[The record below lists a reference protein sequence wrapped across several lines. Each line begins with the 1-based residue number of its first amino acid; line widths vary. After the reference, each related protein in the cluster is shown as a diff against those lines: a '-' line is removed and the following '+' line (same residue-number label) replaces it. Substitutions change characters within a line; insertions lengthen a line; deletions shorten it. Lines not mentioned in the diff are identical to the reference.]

1 MRVWPRLLVLGAGLA
16 LLGSLGAHLLRYRPF
31 RTAPELAVR
40 APRRGHDA
48 PVIGAD
54 RGDLPRQLLPT
65 LQAATPPLSQTENL
79 LLAGIDTR
87 PDGFSISSAPQP
99 APPST
104 FGRTDALVL
113 VVIDRRSK
121 HVGLVGIPR
130 DLVLDLPDEGLV
142 RINTVFLRGSRAGGG
157 DEGARRLRQAV
168 RHLLGL
174 AVDHTVFLDHA
185 GFEALVDDLGGIA
198 VDVACPIRDR
208 FLDPRGP
215 GGRVELRLEAG
226 THWLDGRTAL
236 MFARSRHG
244 RGVTDRARRQL
255 AVLAGLRDRVSQLG
269 SHRMAELL
277 PRLRQT
283 VYTDMTTLDLLR
295 LLRLA
300 LNVPRERIHGLVL
313 DWRHVTPVQLDDG
326 RRVMLPRPEAIA
338 QDLSRLFEAGP
349 PGARRSAACPPMDAA
364 LR

>member
-1 MRVWPRLLVLGAGLA
+1 LLNQAWMRVWHRLLVLGAGLA

-31 RTAPELAVR
+31 RAAPELIEA
-40 APRRGHDA
+40 RRSQRDA
-48 PVIGAD
+48 PAIEPELRA
-54 RGDLPRQLLPT
+54 LPRQLLPT

-79 LLAGIDTR
+79 LLAGIDSR
-87 PDGFSISSAPQP
+87 PDASAP
-99 APPST
+99 SRL
-104 FGRTDALVL
+104 GRTDALVL

-130 DLVLDLPDEGLV
+130 DLVLDLPDEGPV
-142 RINTVFLRGSRAGGG
+142 RINTVFLRGCRVGGA
-157 DEGARRLRQAV
+157 DEGARRLGQAV

-174 AVDHTVFLDHA
+174 TVDHTVFLDHA

-198 VDVACPIRDR
+198 VHVACPIRDR
-208 FLDPRGP
+208 FIDPRGP
-215 GGRVELRLEAG
+215 DGRVELRLEAG

-255 AVLAGLRDRVSQLG
+255 AVLAGLRDRVRQLG
-269 SHRMAELL
+269 SHHVAELI

-283 VYTDMTTLDLLR
+283 VYTDMTTLELLR

-300 LNVPRERIHGLVL
+300 LDVPRERIHGLVL

-349 PGARRSAACPPMDAA
+349 PGARRAAACPPMDAA

>member
-1 MRVWPRLLVLGAGLA
+1 MRLWPRLLILAGGLA

-31 RTAPELAVR
+31 RAAPTLVSARAGPRDAPTIEPELR
-40 APRRGHDA
+40 A
-48 PVIGAD
+48 
-54 RGDLPRQLLPT
+54 LPRQLLPT
-65 LQAATPPLSQTENL
+65 LQAATPPLARTENL

-87 PDGFSISSAPQP
+87 PDGSAP
-99 APPST
+99 SML
-104 FGRTDALVL
+104 GRTDALVL
-113 VVIDRRSK
+113 VVIDRSSK

-130 DLVLDLPDEGLV
+130 DLVLDLPDEGPV
-142 RINTVFLRGSRAGGG
+142 RINTVFLRGSREGGAV
-157 DEGARRLRQAV
+157 EGARRLGQAV

-174 AVDHTVFLDHA
+174 TVDHTVFLDHA

-198 VDVACPIRDR
+198 VHVACPIRDR
-208 FLDPRGP
+208 FIDPRGP
-215 GGRVELRLEAG
+215 DGRVELRLEAG
-226 THWLDGRTAL
+226 TRWLDGRTAL

-269 SHRMAELL
+269 AHRMAELL

-300 LNVPRERIHGLVL
+300 LAAPRERIHGLVL
-313 DWRHVTPVQLDDG
+313 DWHHVTSVLLDDG

-338 QDLSRLFEAGP
+338 QGLSRLFEAGP
-349 PGARRSAACPPMDAA
+349 PGARGATACPPMDAA

>member
-1 MRVWPRLLVLGAGLA
+1 MRLWPRLLVLAGGLA

-31 RTAPELAVR
+31 RAAPALVRARAAPQDAPTIEPELSA
-40 APRRGHDA
+40 
-48 PVIGAD
+48 
-54 RGDLPRQLLPT
+54 LPRQLLPT
-65 LQAATPPLSQTENL
+65 QQAATPPLSMTENL

-87 PDGFSISSAPQP
+87 PEGFSVSAPP
-99 APPST
+99 PTPPST
-104 FGRTDALVL
+104 YGRTDALVL

-130 DLVLDLPDEGLV
+130 DLVLDLPQEGPV
-142 RINTVFLRGSRAGGG
+142 RINTVFLRGSRVGGAA
-157 DEGARRLRQAV
+157 EGSRRLGQAV

-174 AVDHTVFLDHA
+174 TVDHTVFLDHA

-198 VDVACPIRDR
+198 VHVACPIRDR
-208 FLDPRGP
+208 FIDPRGP
-215 GGRVELRLEAG
+215 DGRVELRLEAG
-226 THWLDGRTAL
+226 TRWLDGRTAL

-269 SHRMAELL
+269 SHRMAELI

-283 VYTDMTTLDLLR
+283 VYTDMTALDLLR

-300 LNVPRERIHGLVL
+300 LDTPRERIHGLVL
-313 DWRHVTPVQLDDG
+313 DWRHVTPALLDDG
-326 RRVMLPRPEAIA
+326 RRVMLPRREAISLG
-338 QDLSRLFEAGP
+338 LSRLFEAGP
-349 PGARRSAACPPMDAA
+349 PGARRAAACPPMDAA